1 MEDKTKMSNGLHR
14 AVLIMAC
21 VAAVLL
27 FVYWV
32 LDVAYSGHVPFWMTK
47 CTAGPALIGLAVCLL
62 SEVGYGLYLCFVQI
76 SKWARIDLW
85 GHYLSMLVGI
95 VFISGVFV
103 VLFAFWVKWKY
114 PSLPSR
120 GEFGDSFGALNALFS
135 TCAFIALLVSLV
147 MQRRQMLDERTRI
160 EKDQEDK
167 RRERWP
173 AVVIPEM
180 KGNVFALGMTG
191 DNKLT
196 VLWKMIFR
204 VKNISRVHVLNV
216 SARVLKE
223 QFSADGL
230 YSEMK
235 TEWIPY
241 IEKDGSHQFSVVG
254 VEKIRDVD
262 HMIAVFSDDVG
273 RRIEIK
279 VGMATAQGFY
289 YSVTESFRLHAKDLQ
304 VMHRK
309 LLAVKTWMS
318 IEEGRRL
325 TLPATEGA
333 KIKFTAYPQKAD
345 KMPVQFEVLPSS
357 YALAEIGRSEFDAF
371 TGNNKKTFLS

>member
-1 MEDKTKMSNGLHR
+1 MEDRAKTSNGLHR
-14 AVLIMAC
+14 AMLIMVC

-27 FVYWV
+27 FVYLV

-47 CTAGPALIGLAVCLL
+47 CTAGPALIGLTVCLL

-76 SKWARIDLW
+76 SKWARLDLW
-85 GHYLSMLVGI
+85 GHYVSMLVGI
-95 VFISGVFV
+95 VFISGIFV

-120 GEFGDSFGALNALFS
+120 GEFGDSFGALNAIFS
-135 TCAFIALLVSLV
+135 TCAFVVLLVSLA
-147 MQRRQMLDERTRI
+147 MQRRQMLDERARI

-180 KGNVFALGMTG
+180 KCNVFALGMTG
-191 DNKLT
+191 DNKLI
-196 VLWKMIFR
+196 VVWKMVFR

-223 QFSADGL
+223 QFSEDGL

-235 TEWIPY
+235 TEWTPCV
-241 IEKDGSHQFSVVG
+241 EKDGSHQFSVVG
-254 VEKIRDVD
+254 VEMIKDLD

-289 YSVTESFRLHAKDLQ
+289 YSVAESFRLHAKDIQ
-304 VMHRK
+304 EMHLK
-309 LLAVKTWMS
+309 LLAVKSWMS
-318 IEEGRRL
+318 KEESRRL
-325 TLPATEGA
+325 TLSATERA
-333 KIKFTAYPQKAD
+333 RIKFTLYPQNAD
-345 KMPVQFEVLPSS
+345 KMPVRFEVLPSS
-357 YALAEIGRSEFDAF
+357 YALAEIGRPEFDAF
-371 TGNNKKTFLS
+371 MGNNKKTFLS